1 MHTIV
6 ETSQE
11 SETRLARAWLDKD
24 ALPREAL
31 LRHLSLNTTAL
42 AADHAQKWL
51 AFRRLDLVPI
61 VPIYVFSEVEHIDDW
76 AFV

>member
-24 ALPREAL
+24 ALPRGAL

-42 AADHAQKWL
+42 AANHAQKWL

-61 VPIYVFSEVEHIDDW
+61 ILIFAFSDVKHIDD
-76 AFV
+76 